1 MLNLLAALLPS
12 TISAIKEILKKK
24 NPEVAN
30 TIDKILSDP
39 QTRIELEKIAL
50 EKAKLE
56 QNLEKWQFED
66 RQSARE
72 LAMKDVMSD
81 SWLSKNIRPLTLI
94 VLTAGFLVL
103 VFMSTSMRIQTPDKL
118 LELYSSLLTGV
129 YFFYF
134 GGRSLEKIS
143 GMTLKLLKGKL
154 E

>member
-1 MLNLLAALLPS
+1 MLNLIAALLPS

-39 QTRIELEKIAL
+39 QTQIELEKIAL
-50 EKAKLE
+50 EKVKLE

-94 VLTAGFLVL
+94 VLTAGFLIL
-103 VFMSTSMRIQTPDKL
+103 VFMSTSMKIQTPDKL

-143 GMTLKLLKGKL
+143 GMTLKLLSKT
-154 E
+154 